1 MPQSVRSCAQDND
14 IQPDSTTAIP
24 SSWWKTYTSSRP
36 HADSV
41 RVLVNTPDLALG
53 GGVATYWRVLRAH
66 LPNEIEYFTSGSRA
80 ERTGLAK
87 DILRLVLD
95 YGAYLW
101 RVASGRYSFLQLNPS
116 FGAKALLRDGM
127 FLVIGK
133 ALRKK
138 VVLFFHG
145 WDPHC
150 EKVVR
155 RRFRWL
161 FRAVYFQADAMIVLA
176 STFRER
182 LRQLGYPGPI
192 FVETTAIEEV
202 LTELPREKQ
211 PRKRFRVLFLARIE
225 RAKGVWEAIE
235 AYSQAQARN
244 SEMELVVAGDGPLL
258 EDAEQYTRRQG
269 INNVSFWG
277 HVSGSR
283 KVEAF
288 MSADCYLF
296 PSYHEGMPI
305 SVLEAMA
312 CGLPVITRPVGGVRD
327 FFKHGEMGFLEE
339 STRPAA
345 FAELLGRLADNR
357 DLGRR
362 MGEYNRTI
370 AKRHFL
376 ASQVA
381 ARLQQIHKAV
391 LAPKS
396 TSNAS

>member
-1 MPQSVRSCAQDND
+1 M
-14 IQPDSTTAIP
+14 AIP
-24 SSWWKTYTSSRP
+24 SSWWKNDVSAKGNAR
-36 HADSV
+36 SV

-53 GGVATYWRVLRAH
+53 GGVAAYWRVLRRH
-66 LPNEIEYFTSGSRA
+66 LPNEIEYFISGSRT
-80 ERTGLAK
+80 EKTGWAK
-87 DILRLVLD
+87 QIFRLVTD
-95 YGAYLW
+95 YAAYVW
-101 RVASGRYSFLQLNPS
+101 KVATGRYSLLQLNPS
-116 FGAKALLRDGM
+116 FGAKALLRDGV

-133 ALRKK
+133 ALGKK

-150 EKVVR
+150 ETVVCQ
-155 RRFRWL
+155 RFPLL
-161 FRAVYFQADAMIVLA
+161 FRAVYFQADAIIVLGSA
-176 STFRER
+176 FRGA
-182 LRQLGYPGPI
+182 LRRLGYEGPI
-192 FVETTAIEEV
+192 FVETTAIDEI
-202 LTELPREKQ
+202 LTEVPRTE
-211 PRKRFRVLFLARIE
+211 PERRRFRVLFLARIE
-225 RAKGVWEAIE
+225 RAKGVWEAID
-235 AYSQAQARN
+235 AYGQAKARN

-258 EDAEQYTRRQG
+258 DDAEEYTRRQG
-269 INNVSFWG
+269 MKSVSFWG

-296 PSYHEGMPI
+296 PSYHEGMPT

-312 CGLPVITRPVGGVRD
+312 CGLPVITRPVGGVKD

-362 MGEYNRTI
+362 MGEHNRAI

-381 ARLQQIHKAV
+381 NRLQQIQEAV
-391 LAPKS
+391 LAPQA
-396 TSNAS
+396 TDDGH

>member
-1 MPQSVRSCAQDND
+1 
-14 IQPDSTTAIP
+14 
-24 SSWWKTYTSSRP
+24 
-36 HADSV
+36 
-41 RVLVNTPDLALG
+41 
-53 GGVATYWRVLRAH
+53 
-66 LPNEIEYFTSGSRA
+66 
-80 ERTGLAK
+80 
-87 DILRLVLD
+87 
-95 YGAYLW
+95 
-101 RVASGRYSFLQLNPS
+101 
-116 FGAKALLRDGM
+116 M

-155 RRFRWL
+155 RRFPWL
-161 FRAVYFQADAMIVLA
+161 FRAVYFQADAIIVLGSA
-176 STFRER
+176 FRER

-192 FVETTAIEEV
+192 FVETTAIDEV
-202 LTELPREKQ
+202 LTELPRDEQ
-211 PRKRFRVLFLARIE
+211 ARKRFRVLFLARIE
-225 RAKGVWEAIE
+225 RTKGVLEAID
-235 AYSQAQARN
+235 AYSQAKARN

-258 EDAEQYTRRQG
+258 EDAEEYARRQG
-269 INNVSFWG
+269 ITNVSFWG

-283 KVEAF
+283 KVDAF

-296 PSYHEGMPI
+296 PSYHEGMPV

-339 STRPAA
+339 STRPAV

-357 DLGRR
+357 ELGRR
-362 MGEYNRTI
+362 MGEHNRAI

-381 ARLQQIHKAV
+381 ARILQIHEAV
-391 LAPKS
+391 LAPKG
-396 TSNAS
+396 TRNGR